1 MTKLDKRHVAKAK
14 KLVLDKFPEMA
25 GAKPSVGEK
34 RFQSKGGA
42 ARGDSVQTR
51 YVLTFR
57 KDISLPEGGELRRLV
72 RVTMDGD
79 GEVIRLTSSK

>member
-14 KLVLDKFPEMA
+14 KLVFDKFPEMD
-25 GAKPSVGEK
+25 GARASVDAK
-34 RFQSKGGA
+34 RFQSKGSAGS
-42 ARGDSVQTR
+42 GEGIKTR
-51 YVLTFR
+51 YVVTFR

>member
-1 MTKLDKRHVAKAK
+1 MTTLDKRHVAKAR
-14 KLVLDKFPEMA
+14 KLVFDKFPEMA
-25 GAKPSVGEK
+25 GAKPSVGAK
-34 RFQSKGGA
+34 RFQSKGCE
-42 ARGDSVQTR
+42 DSVKTR
-51 YVLTFR
+51 YVVTFQ